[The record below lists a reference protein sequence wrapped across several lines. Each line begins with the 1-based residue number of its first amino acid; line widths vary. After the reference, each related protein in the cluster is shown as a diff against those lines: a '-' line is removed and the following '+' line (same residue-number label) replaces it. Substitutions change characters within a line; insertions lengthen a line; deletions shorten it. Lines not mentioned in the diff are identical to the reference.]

1 MVVEALFWFHPLVWW
16 LGARMMEERERACDE
31 EVLRMGTEPQVYA
44 EGILRI
50 CELYLESPLECV
62 AGVTGANLK
71 RRIEAIMANRVALGL
86 NLPRK
91 IALAIAGAAA
101 LALPVLIGMVTV
113 PPTRAQSAAAQPPT
127 VAPENVVTGT
137 TDAPAKPL
145 QLSQLKP
152 TPVPPRATQSP
163 AATLPEFDA
172 ASIKPVDPSGGGR
185 TSVVWFEPG
194 RAFTKNSVTT
204 YRIILA
210 AYHLREYQLFGGPAW
225 ASSDWF
231 TLQAKAAD
239 SSADES
245 QLRLMLQTL
254 LIKRFQLVAHRETRE
269 MPVYALIVS
278 KNGTKLR
285 EWKQGDPVPPR
296 AGTERSVSAM
306 GPRTM
311 ERFVDELNLPG
322 LSAMYGLNRPV
333 LDKTGLK
340 GVYLFNYWWDSPEDF
355 TTQVIE
361 DQLGL
366 KLESQKAPVD
376 ALVIDHIEKPTEN

>member
-1 MVVEALFWFHPLVWW
+1 
-16 LGARMMEERERACDE
+16 
-31 EVLRMGTEPQVYA
+31 
-44 EGILRI
+44 
-50 CELYLESPLECV
+50 
-62 AGVTGANLK
+62 
-71 RRIEAIMANRVALGL
+71 
-86 NLPRK
+86 
-91 IALAIAGAAA
+91 
-101 LALPVLIGMVTV
+101 
-113 PPTRAQSAAAQPPT
+113 
-127 VAPENVVTGT
+127 
-137 TDAPAKPL
+137 
-145 QLSQLKP
+145 
-152 TPVPPRATQSP
+152 
-163 AATLPEFDA
+163 
-172 ASIKPVDPSGGGR
+172 
-185 TSVVWFEPG
+185 
-194 RAFTKNSVTT
+194 
-204 YRIILA
+204 
-210 AYHLREYQLFGGPAW
+210 
-225 ASSDWF
+225 
-231 TLQAKAAD
+231 
-239 SSADES
+239 
-245 QLRLMLQTL
+245 
-254 LIKRFQLVAHRETRE
+254 